1 MVRAVTRVA
10 GSRGV
15 LPSQLA
21 LARLLDQ
28 GHVPIPGT
36 RRVRYIE
43 DNVASADVVLTDAD
57 RTALDDA
64 ARAGR
69 AVGER
74 YPAGMLATLDAS

>member
-1 MVRAVTRVA
+1 M
-10 GSRGV
+10 
-15 LPSQLA
+15 PSQLA
-21 LARLLDQ
+21 LAWLLDQ

-36 RRVRYIE
+36 RRVRYVE

-64 ARAGR
+64 APALR

-74 YPAGMLATLDAS
+74 YPTGMFATLDAS